1 VDITEEFK
9 NHADECRRMARFS
22 RDPSSS
28 ATWKQMAERWERAAE
43 QQMASTR
50 AAGAHRAQQ
59 RAHRH

>member
-1 VDITEEFK
+1 
-9 NHADECRRMARFS
+9 
-22 RDPSSS
+22 
-28 ATWKQMAERWERAAE
+28 MAERWDRAAE